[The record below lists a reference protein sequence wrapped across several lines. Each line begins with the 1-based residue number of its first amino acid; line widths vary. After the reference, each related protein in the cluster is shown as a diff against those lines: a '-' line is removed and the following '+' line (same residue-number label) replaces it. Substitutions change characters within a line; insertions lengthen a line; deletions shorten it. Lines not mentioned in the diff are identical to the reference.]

1 MPPTVVQLSYRLGG
15 ADGVAVEARKWEW
28 ALRELGFDV
37 RRVSG
42 ELDDATRTDDLALPF
57 LAIDPPDGT
66 RPAPDELAV
75 AIAGADLVIVEN
87 LCSLPINPDAASL
100 TATVLDA
107 HAGRVVFHHHDLPW
121 QRAGLPTPAN
131 VPPHRP
137 NSLHVTINDHSRVQ
151 LENRGFDAVT
161 LRNAFDLDPARGDRD
176 RTRVEFGF
184 APTDVVLL
192 QPTRAI
198 PRKNIPAA
206 IEFAA
211 ELARLEP
218 EWDLHLWITGPAE
231 DGYDDVF
238 ARLVSESAV
247 PVTVGRAASAPDAY
261 AAADLILFP
270 STWEGFGNPVIES
283 IAHRRPIAVG
293 HYPVLDELRGFGV
306 VLLSID
312 DVAGVQAWLRA
323 PDPAVLEANVER
335 VRPHCSLADL
345 PRRID
350 GVFRSAGWSTW

>member
-1 MPPTVVQLSYRLGG
+1 
-15 ADGVAVEARKWEW
+15 
-28 ALRELGFDV
+28 
-37 RRVSG
+37 
-42 ELDDATRTDDLALPF
+42 
-57 LAIDPPDGT
+57 
-66 RPAPDELAV
+66 
-75 AIAGADLVIVEN
+75 
-87 LCSLPINPDAASL
+87 
-100 TATVLDA
+100 
-107 HAGRVVFHHHDLPW
+107 VFHHHDLPW
-121 QRAGLPTPAN
+121 QRAGLFTPPN

-151 LENRGFDAVT
+151 LENRRFDAVT
-161 LRNAFDLDPARGDRD
+161 LRNAFELDPERGDRD
-176 RTRVEFGF
+176 GTRAEFGF
-184 APTDVVLL
+184 APPDTVLL

-211 ELARLEP
+211 ELARREP
-218 EWDLHLWITGPAE
+218 DRELRLWITGPAE

-238 ARLVSESAV
+238 ARLVAESKV

-293 HYPVLDELRGFGV
+293 HYPVLDELRAFGV

-312 DVAGVQAWLRA
+312 DIDGVKTWLRA
-323 PDPAVLEANVER
+323 PDAAVLEANVER

-345 PRRID
+345 PRRINR
-350 GVFRSAGWSTW
+350 VFRSAGWETW